1 MNVLGII
8 PARSGSKGIPNKN
21 IKIINDKPL
30 IYYTIKRAKNSK
42 LITDL
47 IASTDSKK
55 YKKIFEKFKVQ
66 TILRPKNLSTDNSK
80 IVDVIIYTLKLVEKL
95 KKKNYDFIC
104 LLQPTSPL
112 RKKNEIDT
120 SIKKIKKLNANSL
133 ISIYKI
139 EEPHPYK
146 LFYLKNK
153 KIEFFNKKYKKVTN
167 RQQLPVFFKSTGNI
181 YIFDRNTILKKKSI
195 YGKKIVY
202 DIIKKGKILNIDDKK
217 DLILA
222 KNYLKNFK

>member
-47 IASTDSKK
+47 IASSESKK

-95 KKKNYDFIC
+95 NKKNYNFIC

-112 RKKNEIDT
+112 RKKNEIDS
-120 SIKKIKKLNANSL
+120 SIRKIKKLKANTL
-133 ISIYKI
+133 SIYKI

-153 KIEFFNKKYKKVTN
+153 KIK
-167 RQQLPVFFKSTGNI
+167 
-181 YIFDRNTILKKKSI
+181 
-195 YGKKIVY
+195 
-202 DIIKKGKILNIDDKK
+202 
-217 DLILA
+217 
-222 KNYLKNFK
+222 